1 MLIAYIV
8 GILLGLCLIKYIYLV
23 LKRIAMISKIR
34 RKKPDKIVFHRNRL
48 RSVFFPDGKVDM
60 TVKHCG
66 KSYDVSVLTTP
77 FRRVRYH
84 FENDTLE
91 IVVERK
97 SVYYRNYY
105 NRPSSQSHAGTV
117 DTKFVLLK
125 YKLKDMDS
133 QINASE
139 RYLILNPV
147 PKFASAV
154 VGTQMVSLDNGDCIA
169 NNIKVCG
176 AGYFTDHVLGDE
188 R

>member
-1 MLIAYIV
+1 MLIAWII
-8 GILLGLCLIKYIYLV
+8 GILLALCLLKYIYLV
-23 LKRIAMISKIR
+23 SKRIVLISGIR
-34 RKKPDKIVFHRNRL
+34 RKHPEGIVFHRSRL
-48 RSVFFPDGKVDM
+48 RSVFCPNGKVDM
-60 TVKHCG
+60 TVKHRG
-66 KSYDVSVLTTP
+66 KTYDISVITTP

-91 IVVERK
+91 IVVERRG
-97 SVYYRNYY
+97 VYYRNYY
-105 NRPSSQSHAGTV
+105 NRPSQSPAGVV
-117 DTKFVLLK
+117 DSKFVLLK

-133 QINASE
+133 QTKASE

-154 VGTQMVSLDNGDCIA
+154 VGTQMVSLENGDCIA

-176 AGYFTDHVLGDE
+176 ATYFVDQVLSDE